1 MRPGLF
7 WPRLKRRSW
16 QPDFNQM
23 SKSLNFEEALKRLEE
38 IVSCLEEADLSLDD
52 SLKFF
57 EEGMKLSSLCQKKLS
72 AAQRK
77 VEVLIKGED
86 GKVKAEPF

>member
-1 MRPGLF
+1 
-7 WPRLKRRSW
+7 S
-16 QPDFNQM
+16 
-23 SKSLNFEEALKRLEE
+23 
-38 IVSCLEEADLSLDD
+38 
-52 SLKFF
+52 F

-86 GKVKAEPF
+86 GKLKAEPF